1 MDQRQHAT
9 VDAGSEHIPV
19 VTNLP
24 RVESREQLSAVTNL
38 VIMSGSE
45 RDNAFVHLRKLV
57 HISEQQEE
65 AIRLA
70 IKRTYQNAQINPYYR
85 GKKRGRPAGT
95 TNKPGHKAGR
105 PPKSKRA
112 QAAGS
117 NLLSVM
123 CAASSGNT
131 VSNEVAEN
139 AGNSE
144 HEQSSEEQIQ
154 PAAEDE
160 VLSVAANDS
169 AEQIRRDDAL
179 TKLQTFVESIPNG
192 SFVSHLPLVDDD
204 DEGGLSLDID
214 SDDDSDYGED
224 EEVEE
229 DG

>member
-24 RVESREQLSAVTNL
+24 RVKRREQLSAVTNL

-123 CAASSGNT
+123 FAPPGSKKKQKQAAADSNSLPNMFTAFSGNT
-131 VSNEVAEN
+131 ACNNVAEKATQRDN
-139 AGNSE
+139 E
-144 HEQSSEEQIQ
+144 TLDDEEML
-154 PAAEDE
+154 P
-160 VLSVAANDS
+160 VAADDS
-169 AEQIRRDDAL
+169 AEKKEDAMHRASCKHTL
-179 TKLQTFVESIPNG
+179 RAFPMAHS
-192 SFVSHLPLVDDD
+192 
-204 DEGGLSLDID
+204 SLAFH
-214 SDDDSDYGED
+214 
-224 EEVEE
+224 
-229 DG
+229 